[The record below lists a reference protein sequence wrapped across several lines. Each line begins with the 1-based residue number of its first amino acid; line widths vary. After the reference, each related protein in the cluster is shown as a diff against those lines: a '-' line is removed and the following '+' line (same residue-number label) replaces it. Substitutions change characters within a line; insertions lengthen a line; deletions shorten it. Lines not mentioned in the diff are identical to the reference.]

1 MTMLTFTI
9 PYLYPP
15 CSNLLRTRSST
26 SSCPR
31 RKKSRRGTWSHEDD
45 NGGDE
50 CIVPN
55 ESSHLHCLTSVSI
68 AQHLMEDI
76 LYLLAFHVSSCGL
89 PRVSPQLC
97 QQTPLPLSFA
107 RHQQHSDEPKHVDRG
122 GRWHS
127 RLILRFALKPFL
139 LTCISHRRR
148 NWKRLMHRRE
158 NGSA

>member
-1 MTMLTFTI
+1 MTMLTSTI

-31 RKKSRRGTWSHEDD
+31 RKKSRRGTWSHGDD

-68 AQHLMEDI
+68 AQHLVEDI
-76 LYLLAFHVSSCGL
+76 LYLLAFHRSSCGL

-97 QQTPLPLSFA
+97 QQTPLSFPWLDINNT
-107 RHQQHSDEPKHVDRG
+107 QKSPNMSIEVVDDVLDRYYA
-122 GRWHS
+122 S
-127 RLILRFALKPFL
+127 L
-139 LTCISHRRR
+139 
-148 NWKRLMHRRE
+148 
-158 NGSA
+158 

>member
-1 MTMLTFTI
+1 MTMLTSTI

-76 LYLLAFHVSSCGL
+76 LYLFGVSCIIVRLTPSL
-89 PRVSPQLC
+89 TSTLSTNPSSP
-97 QQTPLPLSFA
+97 PFA

-122 GRWHS
+122 GRCHS

>member
-1 MTMLTFTI
+1 MTMLTSTI

-97 QQTPLPLSFA
+97 QQTPLPLPLLDINNIQMSPNM
-107 RHQQHSDEPKHVDRG
+107 SIEVVDV
-122 GRWHS
+122 
-127 RLILRFALKPFL
+127 ILD
-139 LTCISHRRR
+139 
-148 NWKRLMHRRE
+148 
-158 NGSA
+158 